1 MLVGLLVLIIV
12 VSPVLAAT
20 VTTDKKDYVPEEVV
34 TITGTGF
41 TAEKA
46 VYITVERPD
55 KSTSQ
60 SVEEDQVY
68 TDASGNFIATY
79 QLDGIAGT
87 YKIYAMDSEGVNGYA
102 EFTDCVFPPIPEFPS
117 LALPLGM
124 MVGLMGCVY
133 FIKSREKQI

>member
-1 MLVGLLVLIIV
+1 
-12 VSPVLAAT
+12 
-20 VTTDKKDYVPEEVV
+20 
-34 TITGTGF
+34 
-41 TAEKA
+41 

-68 TDASGNFIATY
+68 TDASGKFIATY

-87 YKIYAMDSEGVNGYA
+87 YKIYAIDSEGVNGYA
-102 EFTDCVFPPIPEFPS
+102 EFTDCVFIPEFPS

-133 FIKSREKQI
+133 FIKSREK